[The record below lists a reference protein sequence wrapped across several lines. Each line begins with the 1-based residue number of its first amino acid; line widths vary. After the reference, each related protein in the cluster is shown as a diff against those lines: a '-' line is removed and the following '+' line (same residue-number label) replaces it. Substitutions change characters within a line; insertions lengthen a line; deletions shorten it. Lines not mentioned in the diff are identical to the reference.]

1 MNLRVGHGY
10 DAHRWVEGRP
20 LVLGGVDIPHP
31 RGLLG
36 HSDADVI
43 LHAICD
49 AILGASAL
57 GDLGSRFPDTDPEYA
72 GISSLVLLERTVQMA
87 RGRGWEVVNVDA
99 TVIAQNPRLA
109 PHIPRMVDEIAD
121 TLGLHSSQVN
131 LKATTTEGMGF
142 VGREEGIAAHAVV
155 LLREI
160 TEDKA

>member
-10 DAHRWVEGRP
+10 DAHRWAEGRP
-20 LVLGGVDIPHP
+20 LVLGGVVVPHP
-31 RGLLG
+31 KGLLG
-36 HSDADVI
+36 HSDADVL

-57 GDLGSRFPDTDPEYA
+57 GDIGSHFPDTDPAYA
-72 GISSLVLLERTVQMA
+72 GVSSLILLKKTAQMA

-99 TVIAQNPRLA
+99 TVLAQNPRLA
-109 PHIPRMVDEIAD
+109 PHIPRMVAEIAD
-121 TLGLHSSQVN
+121 TLGLRPSQVN

-155 LLREI
+155 LLKEI
-160 TEDKA
+160 AQDNG

>member
-57 GDLGSRFPDTDPEYA
+57 GDLGSHFPDTDPEYA
-72 GISSLVLLERTVQMA
+72 GISSLILLERTAQMA
-87 RGRGWEVVNVDA
+87 RRRGWEVVNVDA
-99 TVIAQNPRLA
+99 TVIAQSPRLA
-109 PHIPRMVDEIAD
+109 PHIPRMVAVIAG
-121 TLGLHSSQVN
+121 TLGLRSSQVN

-155 LLREI
+155 LLREV
-160 TEDKA
+160 TQDKI

>member
-20 LVLGGVDIPHP
+20 LVLGGVDIPHH

-57 GDLGSRFPDTDPEYA
+57 GDLGSHFSDTDPEYA
-72 GISSLVLLERTVQMA
+72 GISSLILLERTAQMA

-99 TVIAQNPRLA
+99 TVIAQSPRLA

-160 TEDKA
+160 TKDKA

>member
-20 LVLGGVDIPHP
+20 LVLGGVDIAHP
-31 RGLLG
+31 KGLLG

-57 GDLGSRFPDTDPEYA
+57 GDIGSHFPDTDPAYA
-72 GISSLVLLERTVQMA
+72 GISSLVLLKKTAQMA

-99 TVIAQNPRLA
+99 TVVAQSPRLA
-109 PHIPRMVDEIAD
+109 PHIPRMVAEIAD
-121 TLGLHSSQVN
+121 TLGLRSSQVN

-142 VGREEGIAAHAVV
+142 IGREEGIAAHAVV

-160 TEDKA
+160 T

>member
-57 GDLGSRFPDTDPEYA
+57 GDLGSHFPDTDPEYA